1 MIGEIKMPNLHI
13 FFRVP
18 REAGVKILK
27 FVDSCGLPVVPAL
40 GVEGDIRFI
49 GFYDDLVILRVGNL
63 VKADGKV
70 EVSITGNIREAFAVF
85 KMINDMLVKEKIEIK
100 VRVWRL
106 G

>member
-1 MIGEIKMPNLHI
+1 MSNLHI

-18 REAGVKILK
+18 REAGVKILE
-27 FVDSCGLPVVPAL
+27 FVDSCGLAVIPAL

-49 GFYDDLVILRVGNL
+49 DFYDDLVILRVGNL

-70 EVSITGNIREAFAVF
+70 EVSITGSTKEAFSVF
-85 KMINDMLVKEKIEIK
+85 KMINDFLAKNKVEIK
-100 VRVWRL
+100 VRVWRF